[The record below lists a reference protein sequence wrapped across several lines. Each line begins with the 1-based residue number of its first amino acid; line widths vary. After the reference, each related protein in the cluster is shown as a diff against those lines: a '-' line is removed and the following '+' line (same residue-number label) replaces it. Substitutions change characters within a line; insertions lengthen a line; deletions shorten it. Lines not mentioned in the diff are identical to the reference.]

1 MKKKGI
7 RYEKAKRSIY
17 TGGTKQKDGYAGIGG
32 EHCWNV
38 ILSLFK
44 LIAGIVG
51 HSGAMIS
58 DAVHSASDVFQYHCS
73 HSGSQHCQP
82 PV

>member
-32 EHCWNV
+32 EHCLECDFV
-38 ILSLFK
+38 
-44 LIAGIVG
+44 
-51 HSGAMIS
+51 
-58 DAVHSASDVFQYHCS
+58 
-73 HSGSQHCQP
+73 
-82 PV
+82 PVLN